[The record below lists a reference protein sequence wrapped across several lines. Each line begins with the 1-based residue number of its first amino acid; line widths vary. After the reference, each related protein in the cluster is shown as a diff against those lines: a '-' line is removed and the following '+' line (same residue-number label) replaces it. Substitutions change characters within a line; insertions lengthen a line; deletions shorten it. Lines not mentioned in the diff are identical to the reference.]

1 MALETTFQIPEVP
14 VPRNEDIK
22 RKVIPLK
29 TNHIPKPVKRGDAKN
44 SYFFN
49 PWIF

>member
-29 TNHIPKPVKRGDAKN
+29 TNHIPKTLLFPNVYKRL
-44 SYFFN
+44 
-49 PWIF
+49 P